1 MTEESLNREKMLTKV
16 NQKLGNFQI
25 AAVYDPDTSDFDSF
39 LEDVN
44 IFNNVSDAIDEYLE
58 PDVDEWID
66 DDDDFFENYL
76 PNSNEEYADLS
87 LNDARAKY
95 LQEEPNCAT
104 YLQYLKQTM
113 DLESVVESVGFND
126 IFYNADEI
134 VDYYI
139 ESK

>member
-1 MTEESLNREKMLTKV
+1 MAKESLSRDEMLTKAH
-16 NQKLGNFQI
+16 QKLGNFQI
-25 AAVYDPDTSDFDSF
+25 AAVYNPDTSNFDSF

-95 LQEEPNCAT
+95 LQDEPNCAT

-113 DLESVVESVGFND
+113 DLESIVESVGFND

-134 VDYYI
+134 VDYYL
-139 ESK
+139 SYK